1 MVNYMPVKNVA
12 TVVEERGPVWP
23 SCSVTRDVVYPK
35 LQQLVLVRDTLP
47 SMDFLQHYKGLTH
60 LHVEGEFEEETAGHF
75 FHGKILLDIMENL
88 KSNDKL
94 NKLKVIFCKYFSWGI
109 IQDDIIRAIQR
120 SMVEYFVSGP
130 RLREIYISLYM
141 VNDEVFRTI
150 MDHCSELEDLTL
162 RCQDFTVGEFTAVLA
177 KKQWLLLTSLRLT
190 DCKVLD
196 DACLRALPVAF
207 PNLKCLKLSL
217 SKTMTDDGMEKLLR
231 ECCQL
236 RSLNL
241 STLFNTSAGI
251 GKLTGCCLKELAYHG
266 NLHSLYLHNFDLTY
280 ECDGWDFEKLCQR
293 QQNLHTIELSA
304 CDVKNSTILAMAD
317 HCPLLHSVKMISC
330 LGLTSGQ
337 QAVLLARLPHLQ
349 TLYWDDARSLS
360 ENGSEKFSLE
370 DVQERRP
377 SGEVML
383 LNQPTEQHSSSLHKP
398 SLDSLTLN
406 CRKERMAGRKL
417 ALPSFFSLL
426 HLDVTMHTSG
436 ELCDDLVARIL
447 GMCPKLQT
455 LSLRLNYLKK
465 PWQRETRLTE
475 ASLTH
480 IQELGRCLRT
490 VQLLTFRSFSDAA
503 LAQTLVDLPQ
513 LRQCTVLCPDQTSN
527 DSVDQ
532 AMLRDLSMALKER
545 GDGVPLFFSVGIRT
559 YKFLPNVAIFDRRLT
574 TLDILIHSR
583 MDLNADF
590 QTLMFT

>member
-109 IQDDIIRAIQR
+109 IQDDTIRAIQR

-130 RLREIYISLYM
+130 RLREIDISLYM

-162 RCQDFTVGEFTAVLA
+162 RCPDFTVGEFTAVLA

-217 SKTMTDDGMEKLLR
+217 SKTMTDDGMGKLLR
-231 ECCQL
+231 DCCQL

-447 GMCPKLQT
+447 G
-455 LSLRLNYLKK
+455 
-465 PWQRETRLTE
+465 
-475 ASLTH
+475 
-480 IQELGRCLRT
+480 
-490 VQLLTFRSFSDAA
+490 
-503 LAQTLVDLPQ
+503 
-513 LRQCTVLCPDQTSN
+513 
-527 DSVDQ
+527 
-532 AMLRDLSMALKER
+532 
-545 GDGVPLFFSVGIRT
+545 
-559 YKFLPNVAIFDRRLT
+559 
-574 TLDILIHSR
+574 
-583 MDLNADF
+583 
-590 QTLMFT
+590 